1 MAVIDN
7 STLEKNDEWK
17 SAEHLTKALL
27 ERNPTY
33 STIFMSNLQFMIG
46 EQTSVVVTR
55 TEQEDEVPVD
65 KAWAIHAAII
75 GLNTGN
81 LLFRGLEL
89 DPVNPGMVTVA
100 CLAVLAAALPFQA
113 IFFLINSYIQEASN
127 VHEMEYI
134 MLQRL
139 SLICQTISYLSLT
152 AIGILMFE
160 THVYVGGSFFVGCII
175 AFFLLRAAMTQAESM
190 SVSRR

>member
-1 MAVIDN
+1 MAVLDT

-17 SAEHLTKALL
+17 SAEYLTKALL
-27 ERNPTY
+27 ARNPTH

-46 EQTSVVVTR
+46 EQTSVVVPR

-113 IFFLINSYIQEASN
+113 IFFLINSYIQEAPNAVSYT
-127 VHEMEYI
+127 H
-134 MLQRL
+134 LTL
-139 SLICQTISYLSLT
+139 PTTTI
-152 AIGILMFE
+152 
-160 THVYVGGSFFVGCII
+160 V
-175 AFFLLRAAMTQAESM
+175 
-190 SVSRR
+190 

>member
-1 MAVIDN
+1 MLDT

-17 SAEHLTKALL
+17 SAEHLSKALL
-27 ERNPTY
+27 ARNPTH

-46 EQTSVVVTR
+46 EQTSVVVPR

-113 IFFLINSYIQEASN
+113 IFFLINSYIQEAPN
-127 VHEMEYI
+127 VHEIEYI

-160 THVYVGGSFFVGCII
+160 THVYVGGSFFAGCVV
-175 AFFLLRAAMTQAESM
+175 AFFLLKTLFNHES
-190 SVSRR
+190 SRGLPCY

>member
-1 MAVIDN
+1 MLDT

-27 ERNPTY
+27 ARNPTH

-46 EQTSVVVTR
+46 EQTSVVVPR

>member
-1 MAVIDN
+1 M
-7 STLEKNDEWK
+7 
-17 SAEHLTKALL
+17 
-27 ERNPTY
+27 
-33 STIFMSNLQFMIG
+33 
-46 EQTSVVVTR
+46 VVPR
-55 TEQEDEVPVD
+55 MDDDDDVPAD

-89 DPVNPGMVTVA
+89 DPTDPEMITVA

-127 VHEMEYI
+127 VHEIEFI

-152 AIGILMFE
+152 AIGILMFD
-160 THVYVGGSFFVGCII
+160 THVYV
-175 AFFLLRAAMTQAESM
+175 
-190 SVSRR
+190 